1 MSFRFYVNLGAIKFV
16 NTNTWRVETF
26 APNQAWYSYNNIDAP
41 ILYNVYIRD
50 PERDLVLKAPY
61 TEFQDADGVDFA
73 DDQSLQDYLDSVLTG
88 TAMSATIKLT
98 NRIVVNQSNKDTT
111 IGGVIDSTK
120 EYFIDGVI
128 DLGTT
133 QITVPSTGITLK
145 GYSFDISGL
154 TSSEDNYTMFV
165 SASVGG
171 DGNGSGN
178 VLGSD
183 YYIEVSGAA
192 SKVYELYSDTGF
204 DAFEFQRIN
213 YINCTNLGDIYSYR
227 QGLEEGTGRFGGS
240 PSLTL
245 HGTWNGFR
253 ITTSIVR
260 NLAGT
265 MTEPL
270 FKEGTLF
277 QMTGRFLTDINV
289 DLPTLGSLLDFDGVH
304 FPNSGTL
311 QLKGCE
317 VTRDSAYNS
326 ADANITPNITSGAL
340 SSYWKGNNGLPNT
353 YVGGTALIV
362 LEAETTISVSGD
374 YYPIAGTWLGRD
386 LQHFEMIAA
395 GGGLKHIGSTPREFE
410 VTANLNIDGGANDE
424 LSVKVFQW
432 DDSAGVEIE
441 LDYTLQRRP
450 VNNFQGGRD
459 VAFFIISVGVELDTD
474 DIMYWR
480 VSNDSDTTN
489 VTLEGLSFIRIQE
502 R

>member
-260 NLAGT
+260 SMSDT
-265 MTEPL
+265 TTEPL
-270 FKEGTLF
+270 FKAGTLF
-277 QMTGRFLTDINV
+277 QMDSRFLTDINL
-289 DLPTLGSLLDFDGVH
+289 DLGTLQSFLDFSIAN
-304 FPNSGTL
+304 FPNSSTL
-311 QLKGCE
+311 QLKGCII
-317 VTRDSAYNS
+317 TRDGATVPN
-326 ADANITPNITSGAL
+326 DINITPNINASDL
-340 SSYWKGNNGLPNT
+340 SCSWIGNNGTINT
-353 YVGGTALIV
+353 FVGGIASLIT
-362 LEAETTISVSGD
+362 EIETVISAVDTPTPILGTIATS
-374 YYPIAGTWLGRD
+374 D
-386 LQHFEMIAA
+386 LQHFDMPSN
-395 GGGLKHIGSTPREFE
+395 GQLRHLGSNPREFT
-410 VTANLNIDGGANDE
+410 VNFDFVVDGGQNDE
-424 LSVKVFQW
+424 YK
-432 DDSAGVEIE
+432 IE
-441 LDYTLQRRP
+441 LVKNDGSPSIIYQQTR
-450 VNNFQGGRD
+450 VINNLQGGRD
-459 VAFFIISVGVELDTD
+459 VAYYTGFANVILNQDEFVFWQITNLTDDTNCTLELDSS
-474 DIMYWR
+474 WS
-480 VSNDSDTTN
+480 V
-489 VTLEGLSFIRIQE
+489 EE